1 MQASRLGK
9 SLRWDVGTGN
19 WKREERKTVVGIEKT
34 LKMKLKFEVGNTKE
48 IIQISISKK
57 KWKNV
62 LC

>member
-1 MQASRLGK
+1 M
-9 SLRWDVGTGN
+9 GTGN